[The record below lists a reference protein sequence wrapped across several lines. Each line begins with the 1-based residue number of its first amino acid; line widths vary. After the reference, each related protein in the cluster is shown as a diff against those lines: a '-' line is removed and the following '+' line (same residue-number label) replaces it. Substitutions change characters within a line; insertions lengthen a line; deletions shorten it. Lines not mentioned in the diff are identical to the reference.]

1 MKPKLIKVDAAP
13 KRGRP
18 ATGRR
23 SDPDYAQHSIWL
35 PIALYRRTVIKLG
48 VDENGK
54 RREFSGLVEQLLKD
68 WVRE

>member
-1 MKPKLIKVDAAP
+1 MTRIAEKP

-23 SDPDYAQHSIWL
+23 SDPDYRQHSIWL

-48 VDENGK
+48 VDEVGK
-54 RREFSGLVEQLLKD
+54 RREFSGLVEQLLRD